1 MADRA
6 PKRRRIDADS
16 NNNDGDLPPSR
27 AALRTAVTKALDDE
41 TAMLREVAAMIL
53 GELRHLMVEQDQLRA
68 MYTALRGDVPGGD
81 ASASRFRFNRIHT
94 KTKIVTALDGRRSAM
109 FHVKTMAALTV
120 KRSRT
125 DCSSAP
131 S

>member
-41 TAMLREVAAMIL
+41 AAMLREVAAMIL

-68 MYTALRGDVPGGD
+68 MYTALRGDVPGLI
-81 ASASRFRFNRIHT
+81 ARLHHREQRT
-94 KTKIVTALDGRRSAM
+94 MRSVSPVQS
-109 FHVKTMAALTV
+109 HNGSPK
-120 KRSRT
+120 
-125 DCSSAP
+125 
-131 S
+131 